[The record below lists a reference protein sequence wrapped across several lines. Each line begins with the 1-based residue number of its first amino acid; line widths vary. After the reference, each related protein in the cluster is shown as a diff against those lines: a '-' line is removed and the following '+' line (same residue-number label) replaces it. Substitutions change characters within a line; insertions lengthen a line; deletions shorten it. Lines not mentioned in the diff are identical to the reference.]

1 MLKRAA
7 LSVNDYH
14 SVLQQCAA
22 SFLARHQG
30 EHLTDEQALFDRA
43 VAHLMST
50 HEISRCSAEN
60 IVFKASVQPR
70 APETGLGL
78 DSMAKEAINFMQ
90 RMDPATSASVM
101 CHSTAQYLKGLFD
114 MSLETA
120 QDAAAVAFARLRPS
134 TLYHDV
140 SRSDAQLVM
149 LRDPERGVTYAVP
162 VSFIVHHVI
171 QNPAR
176 HTLHLVN

>member
-1 MLKRAA
+1 MLQAQTHNQA
-7 LSVNDYH
+7 TEHQDM
-14 SVLQQCAA
+14 LQAAA
-22 SFLARHQG
+22 SGFVARHQG
-30 EHLTDEQALFDRA
+30 EHLDDQALFDRT
-43 VAHLMST
+43 VAHLIAVFQVNRT
-50 HEISRCSAEN
+50 TAEN
-60 IVFKASVQPR
+60 MAARAS
-70 APETGLGL
+70 APAPHTVPGFGL

-90 RMDPATSASVM
+90 RMDPATLATVM

-114 MSLETA
+114 ISLEAA

-134 TLYHDV
+134 HLYHDV